1 MLQGLSHAARDARS
15 WPFEQARLLLD
26 RIARLRLTDAERDLA
41 AALFAQ
47 GKFAEAVTALPALA
61 KPVIF
66 QCGYGASGL
75 PHLGTFGEATR
86 PTIVRNAFKALT
98 EDTIPTQLIV
108 FSDDM
113 DGLRKI
119 PDNVP
124 NREMLE
130 EDRDRPVTS
139 VRDPF
144 GEYESFGAHNNA
156 RLRAFLDGFGFDYTF
171 MSSTET
177 YRSGRLDEVL
187 LRILQRFDAI
197 QAIMLPTLGEER
209 RATYSPFLPISPKT
223 GRVLQAPTLERHVD
237 RGTIVFADED
247 GTLTEVPVTGG
258 HVKLQW
264 RPDWAARWTALEVDF
279 EASGKDLVDSVRVS
293 NRIVKALGGEP
304 PEAFHYELFMDEQ
317 NQKISKS
324 KGNGLTM
331 EEWLRYGA
339 PESLAYYNYQSPKS
353 AKRLYFDVIPKAT
366 DEYLQ
371 QLDAFNKARAEGANG
386 PAIDNPAWHV
396 HRGEPPE
403 KGSPVTFSLL
413 LNLVSAADAS
423 TKEILWGFIRNYIP
437 GATPQS
443 EPLLDRLSDY
453 AINYY
458 EDFVKPSKAFRAPS
472 DQERAAMTDLAAR
485 FRALPAGADAET
497 IQNEVFEAG
506 KAAGFEPLR
515 AWFQAL
521 RGAPGPEPGPP
532 LRLLRRDLRRRPD
545 RGPDRAGAGGRAASG
560 LASRLNSRRVIST
573 PSAHPGERRDE
584 RC

>member
-1 MLQGLSHAARDARS
+1 MLSGLSHQAQGAKS
-15 WPFEQARLLLD
+15 WPFEQARLILA
-26 RIARLRLTDAERDLA
+26 RILRLRLSDAERDLA
-41 AALFAQ
+41 SNLIHE
-47 GKFAEAVTALPALA
+47 GKAAEAVATFPALA
-61 KPVIF
+61 KPVVF

-86 PTIVRNAFKALT
+86 PTIVRTAFRALT
-98 EDTIPTQLIV
+98 ADAIPTTLIV

-124 NREMLE
+124 NRQMLE
-130 EDRDRPVTS
+130 EDRDKPVTR

-144 GEYESFGAHNNA
+144 GEYESFGHHNNA

-171 MSSTET
+171 MSSTECYT
-177 YRSGRLDEVL
+177 SGRFDAVL
-187 LRILQRFDAI
+187 LRVLERFDKI
-197 QAIMLPTLGEER
+197 QAIMLPPLGEER

-223 GRVLQAPTLERHVD
+223 GKVLQVPTLERNLEA
-237 RGTIVFADED
+237 GTIVFADED
-247 GTLTEVPVTGG
+247 GTRTEVPVTGG

-293 NRIVKALGGEP
+293 NRVCQALGGTP
-304 PEAFHYELFMDEQ
+304 PEAFHYELFMDEN

-324 KGNGLTM
+324 KGNGLTI

-339 PESLAYYNYQSPKS
+339 PESLAYYMYQSPKS

-371 QLDAFNKARAEGANG
+371 QLDALNRKRAEGDNA
-386 PAIDNPAWHV
+386 AQLDNPAWHV
-396 HRGEPPE
+396 HRGDPPE
-403 KGSPVTFSLL
+403 KGSPVSFSLL

-423 TKEILWGFIRNYIP
+423 TADILWAFISRYIP
-437 GATPQS
+437 GATPES
-443 EPLLDRLSDY
+443 EPLLARLVGY
-453 AINYY
+453 ALNYY
-458 EDFVKPSKAFRAPS
+458 EDFVKPTKAFRAPT
-472 DQERAAMTDLAAR
+472 DQERAAILDLAAR
-485 FRALPAGADAET
+485 LRALPPGADAEA

-506 KAAGFEPLR
+506 KAGGFEPLR

-521 RGAPGPEPGPP
+521 YEVLLGQSQGPRFGSFVAIFGIERT
-532 LRLLRRDLRRRPD
+532 LDLIE
-545 RGPDRAGAGGRAASG
+545 RALAGDLVKG
-560 LASRLNSRRVIST
+560 
-573 PSAHPGERRDE
+573 
-584 RC
+584 

>member
-1 MLQGLSHAARDARS
+1 MSSQPNLHGLSAQARDAKS
-15 WPFEQARLLLD
+15 WPFEQARLLLE
-26 RIARLRLTDAERDLA
+26 RLLRLRLTDAERDLA

-47 GKFAEAVTALPALA
+47 GKFDEAVRTLPALA

-75 PHLGTFGEATR
+75 PHMGTFGEAAR
-86 PTIVRNAFKALT
+86 PTMVRTAFRALT
-98 EDTIPTQLIV
+98 EDAIPSQLIV

-113 DGLRKI
+113 DGFRKI

-124 NREMLE
+124 NKAMLE
-130 EDRDRPVTS
+130 EDRDKPVTS

-177 YRSGRLDEVL
+177 YKSGRLDEVL
-187 LRILQRFDAI
+187 LRILQRFDAV

-209 RATYSPFLPISPKT
+209 RATYSPFLPISPT
-223 GRVLQAPTLERHVD
+223 SGRVLQAPTLERNVEK
-237 RGTIVFADED
+237 GTIVFPDED

-264 RPDWAARWTALEVDF
+264 RPDWAARWTALSVDY
-279 EASGKDLVDSVRVS
+279 EMSGKDLVDSVRVS

-304 PEAFHYELFMDEQ
+304 PEAFHYELFMDEN

-331 EEWLRYGA
+331 EEWLRYGT
-339 PESLAYYNYQSPKS
+339 PESLAYYMYQSPKS

-371 QLDAFNKARAEGANG
+371 QLDAYNRARAEGTNG

-396 HRGEPPE
+396 HRGAPPE
-403 KGSPVTFSLL
+403 RGSPVSFSLL

-423 TKEILWGFIRNYIP
+423 TKDILWGFLERYIP

-443 EPLLDRLSDY
+443 EPVLDQLAGY

-458 EDFVKPSKAFRAPS
+458 EDFVKPAKTFRAP
-472 DQERAAMTDLAAR
+472 DARERGAMEALVGKLK
-485 FRALPAGADAET
+485 ALPAGADAEA
-497 IQNEVFEAG
+497 IQNEVFEVG

-515 AWFQAL
+515 AWFSAL
-521 RGAPGPEPGPP
+521 YEVLLGQSQGPRFGSFVAIFGVGRTVALIEKA
-532 LRLLRRDLRRRPD
+532 L
-545 RGPDRAGAGGRAASG
+545 AGELVAA
-560 LASRLNSRRVIST
+560 
-573 PSAHPGERRDE
+573 
-584 RC
+584 

>member
-1 MLQGLSHAARDARS
+1 MSQNTLQNPSLRGLSHQAREAKS

-26 RIARLRLTDAERDLA
+26 RVLKLRLSDAERDMA
-41 AALFAQ
+41 ATLIAQ
-47 GKFAEAVTALPALA
+47 GKFAEAVAALPALNKA
-61 KPVIF
+61 VVF
-66 QCGYGASGL
+66 QCGFGASGL
-75 PHLGTFGEATR
+75 PHMGTFGEAAR
-86 PTIVRNAFKALT
+86 PTMVRNAFRALT
-98 EDTIPTQLIV
+98 EDAIATKLIV

-130 EDRDRPVTS
+130 EDRDKPVS
-139 VRDPF
+139 KVRDPF
-144 GEYESFGAHNNA
+144 GEYESFAHHNNA
-156 RLRAFLDGFGFDYTF
+156 RLRAFLDGFGFDYDF
-171 MSSTET
+171 MSSTECYT
-177 YRSGRLDEVL
+177 SGRFDEVL
-187 LRILQRFDAI
+187 LRVLTRFDAM
-197 QAIMLPTLGEER
+197 QAVMLPTLGDER

-223 GRVLQAPTLERHVD
+223 GRVLQVPTLERNVEK
-237 RGTIVFADED
+237 GTIVFADED

-293 NRIVKALGGEP
+293 NKLAKVLGGTP
-304 PEAFHYELFMDEQ
+304 PEAFHFELFMDEN

-339 PESLAYYNYQSPKS
+339 PESLAYYMYQSPKS

-371 QLDAFNKARAEGANG
+371 QLDAYNRVRAEGANG

-396 HRGEPPE
+396 HRGAPPE
-403 KGSPVTFSLL
+403 RGSPVSFSLL

-423 TKEILWGFIRNYIP
+423 TKDILWGFISRYIP
-437 GATPQS
+437 GASPQT
-443 EPLLDRLSDY
+443 EPTLDRLSGY

-458 EDFVKPSKAFRAPS
+458 EDFVKPSKKFRAP
-472 DQERAAMTDLAAR
+472 DDKERAAMTTLVAR
-485 FRALPAGADAET
+485 FKALPADADAET
-497 IQNEVFEAG
+497 IQNNVFEVG
-506 KAAGFEPLR
+506 KDAGFEPLR
-515 AWFQAL
+515 GWFQAL
-521 RGAPGPEPGPP
+521 YEVLLGQSQGPRFGSFAAIFGLERTIS
-532 LRLLRRDLRRRPD
+532 LIE
-545 RGPDRAGAGGRAASG
+545 RALAGELTA
-560 LASRLNSRRVIST
+560 
-573 PSAHPGERRDE
+573 
-584 RC
+584 

>member
-1 MLQGLSHAARDARS
+1 MSQTPSLQGLSHQAREAKS
-15 WPFEQARLLLD
+15 WPFEQARLLLE
-26 RIARLRLTDAERDLA
+26 RILRLRLADAERDLA
-41 AALFAQ
+41 ASLILE
-47 GKFAEAVTALPALA
+47 GKAAEAVRTFPALN
-61 KPVIF
+61 KPVVF
-66 QCGYGASGL
+66 QCGFGASGL
-75 PHLGTFGEATR
+75 PHMGTFGEAAR
-86 PTIVRNAFKALT
+86 PTMVRNAFRALT
-98 EDTIPTQLIV
+98 EDQVPTQLIV

-113 DGLRKI
+113 DGFRKI

-124 NREMLE
+124 NHAMLE
-130 EDRDRPVTS
+130 EDRDKPVTS

-177 YRSGRLDEVL
+177 YKSGRFDEVL
-187 LRILQRFDAI
+187 LRVLARFDAM
-197 QAIMLPTLGEER
+197 QAVMLPTLGEER
-209 RATYSPFLPISPKT
+209 RATYSPFLPISPKS
-223 GRVLQAPTLERHVD
+223 GKVLQVPTLERNVEK
-237 RGTIVFADED
+237 GTIVFADED

-279 EASGKDLVDSVRVS
+279 EASGKDLIDSVRVS
-293 NRIVKALGGEP
+293 DKLTRVLGGVP
-304 PEAFHYELFMDEQ
+304 PVAFHFELFMDEN

-339 PESLAYYNYQSPKS
+339 PESLAYYMYQSPKS

-371 QLDAFNKARAEGANG
+371 QLDAYNRTRADSANG
-386 PAIDNPAWHV
+386 TPIDNPAWHV
-396 HRGEPPE
+396 HRGAPPE
-403 KGSPVTFSLL
+403 KGSPVSFSLL

-423 TKEILWGFIRNYIP
+423 TKDILWGFIRNYIP

-458 EDFVKPSKAFRAPS
+458 EDFVKPSKRFRAP
-472 DQERAAMTDLAAR
+472 DDKERAAMEDLVAR
-485 FRALPAGADAET
+485 FKALPPGADAEA

-515 AWFQAL
+515 TWFTAL
-521 RGAPGPEPGPP
+521 YEVLLGQSQGPRFGSFAAIFG
-532 LRLLRRDLRRRPD
+532 LD
-545 RGPDRAGAGGRAASG
+545 RTVALIERALAGELVG
-560 LASRLNSRRVIST
+560 
-573 PSAHPGERRDE
+573 
-584 RC
+584 

>member
-1 MLQGLSHAARDARS
+1 MSDTAASAVELKGLSHQAQAAKS
-15 WPFEQARLLLD
+15 WPFEQARILLE
-26 RIARLRLTDAERDLA
+26 RILRLRLSDAERDLA
-41 AALFAQ
+41 ASLIHE
-47 GKFAEAVTALPALA
+47 GKAAEAVRTFEALQ
-61 KPVIF
+61 KPVIL

-75 PHLGTFGEATR
+75 PHMGTFGEAAR
-86 PTIVRNAFKALT
+86 PTMVRTAFRALT
-98 EDTIPTQLIV
+98 DDAIPTRLIV

-113 DGLRKI
+113 DGFRKI

-124 NREMLE
+124 NRVMLE
-130 EDRDRPVTS
+130 EDRDKPVTS

-156 RLRAFLDGFGFDYTF
+156 RLRAFLDGFGFEYDF
-171 MSSTET
+171 MSSTEC
-177 YRSGRLDEVL
+177 YRSGRFDEVL
-187 LRILQRFDAI
+187 LRVLERFDAI
-197 QAIMLPTLGEER
+197 QAVMLPTLGEER
-209 RATYSPFLPISPKT
+209 RATYSPFLPISPRS
-223 GRVLQAPTLERHVD
+223 GRVLQAPTLERNLD
-237 RGTIVFADED
+237 KGTIVFPDED

-264 RPDWAARWTALEVDF
+264 RPDWAARWTALEVDY
-279 EASGKDLVDSVRVS
+279 EMSGKDLVDSVRVS
-293 NRIVKALGGEP
+293 NKLVKVLGGVP
-304 PEAFHYELFMDEQ
+304 PEAFHFELFMDEN

-339 PESLAYYNYQSPKS
+339 PESLAYYMYQSPKS

-371 QLDAFNKARAEGANG
+371 QLDAFNRARAEGGNA

-396 HRGEPPE
+396 HRGEPPA
-403 KGSPVTFSLL
+403 KGSPVSFSLL

-437 GATPQS
+437 GATPES

-453 AINYY
+453 AIHYY
-458 EDFVKPSKAFRAPS
+458 EDFVKPSKSFRAP
-472 DQERAAMTDLAAR
+472 DAKERAAMEDLAAR
-485 FRALPAGADAET
+485 LKALPAGADAET

-515 AWFQAL
+515 AWFGAL
-521 RGAPGPEPGPP
+521 YEVLLGQSQGPRFGSFVAIFGVERTIG
-532 LRLLRRDLRRRPD
+532 LIE
-545 RGPDRAGAGGRAASG
+545 RA
-560 LASRLNSRRVIST
+560 LK
-573 PSAHPGERRDE
+573 GELVG
-584 RC
+584 

>member
-1 MLQGLSHAARDARS
+1 MLSGLSHQAQGAKS
-15 WPFEQARLLLD
+15 WPFEQARLILA
-26 RIARLRLTDAERDLA
+26 RILRLRLSDAERDLA
-41 AALFAQ
+41 SSLIHE
-47 GKFAEAVTALPALA
+47 GKAAEAVATFPALA
-61 KPVIF
+61 KPVVF

-86 PTIVRNAFKALT
+86 PTIVRTAFRALT
-98 EDTIPTQLIV
+98 ADAIPTTLIV

-124 NREMLE
+124 NRQMLE
-130 EDRDRPVTS
+130 EDRDKPVTR

-144 GEYESFGAHNNA
+144 GEHESFGHHNNA

-171 MSSTET
+171 MSATDCYT
-177 YRSGRLDEVL
+177 SGRFDAVL
-187 LRILQRFDAI
+187 LRVLERFDKI

-223 GRVLQAPTLERHVD
+223 GKVLQVPTLERNLEK
-237 RGTIVFADED
+237 GTIVFADED
-247 GTLTEVPVTGG
+247 GTRTEVPVTGG

-293 NRIVKALGGEP
+293 NKVCQALGGTP
-304 PEAFHYELFMDEQ
+304 PEAFHFELFMDEN

-324 KGNGLTM
+324 KGNGLTI

-339 PESLAYYNYQSPKS
+339 PESLAYYMYQSPKS

-371 QLDAFNKARAEGANG
+371 QLDALNRKRAEGDNA
-386 PAIDNPAWHV
+386 AQLDNPAWHV
-396 HRGEPPE
+396 HRGDPPE
-403 KGSPVTFSLL
+403 KGSPVSFSLL

-423 TKEILWGFIRNYIP
+423 TADILWAFISRYIP
-437 GATPQS
+437 GATPEN
-443 EPLLDRLSDY
+443 EPLLAKLVGY
-453 AINYY
+453 ALNYY
-458 EDFVKPSKAFRAPS
+458 EDFVKPTKAFRAPT
-472 DQERAAMTDLAAR
+472 DQERAAIEDLAAR
-485 FRALPAGADAET
+485 LRALPAGADAEA

-506 KAAGFEPLR
+506 KAGGFEPLR

-521 RGAPGPEPGPP
+521 YEVLLGQSQGPRFGSFVAIFGIERT
-532 LRLLRRDLRRRPD
+532 LELI
-545 RGPDRAGAGGRAASG
+545 DRALAGDLVKG
-560 LASRLNSRRVIST
+560 
-573 PSAHPGERRDE
+573 
-584 RC
+584 